1 MNVAALCSVQRDDIT
16 LQALANRRLR
26 LPERAVL
33 ADAVAAQRAHADA
46 RKACADQI
54 ATAITEIDRIE
65 HEAEVLTA
73 KRARLEAQLKTVI
86 APREAE
92 ALMHEIATVT
102 DARDALD
109 DVELEAMESQGAAEA
124 EVGVLDEQTGSIDAA
139 LADATVALQQAEAA
153 IDAEAEQVRARR
165 NETAATIPTDEVAWY
180 ESMARSHEGVGI
192 AMLEG
197 SRCSGCHLDLSR
209 GELDVVK
216 AVSADEFAEC
226 PQCSRALAR

>member
-1 MNVAALCSVQRDDIT
+1 MNVAALCSVQGDDIT
-16 LQALANRRLR
+16 LRALANRRLR
-26 LPERAVL
+26 LSERAVL
-33 ADAVAAQRAHADA
+33 ADAVEAQRAHVKA
-46 RKACADQI
+46 RTACADQI
-54 ATAITEIDRIE
+54 AAAVAEIERIE

-102 DARDALD
+102 EARNALD
-109 DVELEAMESQGAAEA
+109 DIELEAMESQGAAEA
-124 EVGVLDEQTGSIDAA
+124 DIRDLDARTGAIDAA
-139 LADATVALQQAEAA
+139 VADATAALQSAEMA
-153 IDAEAEQVRARR
+153 IDAEVEQVRARR
-165 NETAATIPTDEVAWY
+165 TETAATVPADEMAWY
-180 ESMARSHEGVGI
+180 ESMAGSHEGVGI
-192 AMLEG
+192 ATLEA

-216 AVSADEFAEC
+216 AVPADEFAEC

>member
-1 MNVAALCSVQRDDIT
+1 MNVAALCSVQGDDIT
-16 LQALANRRLR
+16 LRALANRRLR
-26 LPERAVL
+26 LSERAVL
-33 ADAVAAQRAHADA
+33 ADAVEAQRAHVKA
-46 RKACADQI
+46 RTACADHI
-54 ATAITEIDRIE
+54 AAAVAEIERIE

-102 DARDALD
+102 EARNALD
-109 DVELEAMESQGAAEA
+109 DIELEAMESQGAAEA
-124 EVGVLDEQTGSIDAA
+124 EIRELDARTDAIDVAV
-139 LADATVALQQAEAA
+139 ADATAALQRAEMA
-153 IDAEAEQVRARR
+153 IDAEVEQVRARR
-165 NETAATIPTDEVAWY
+165 NETAATVPADEMAWY
-180 ESMARSHEGVGI
+180 ESMAGSHDGVGI
-192 AMLEG
+192 AMLEA

-216 AVSADEFAEC
+216 AVPADEFAEC